1 MRTEGADKPMEKA
14 RILIVEDHPI
24 FRMGLRELINQQT
37 DLEVCGETEDVA
49 GARKAAIS
57 LEPDLIIVDLS
68 LKESSGMELIK
79 EICSVKRP
87 IPVLVLSMHDETVHA
102 QRCLLAGARG
112 YIMKQEA
119 SVSVVK
125 AIRHILAGHCFV
137 SENIM
142 TRVLSSLQS
151 DCGLLRKSPVDALT
165 DRELQVFQLIGKGC
179 GSGEIA
185 EQLKLSVKTV
195 GTYRERIKEKLG
207 LRHGGELV
215 RFAVLWSEN
224 PDFENPA

>member
-1 MRTEGADKPMEKA
+1 MGKA

-24 FRMGLRELINQQT
+24 FRMGLRELINQED
-37 DLEVCGETEDVA
+37 DLEVCGEAEDVA
-49 GARKAAIS
+49 SARKAAGT

-79 EICSVKRP
+79 ETCAVRRP

-119 SVSVVK
+119 SLLVVK
-125 AIRHILAGHCFV
+125 AIRHILAGNCFV
-137 SENIM
+137 SEKTM
-142 TRVLSSLQS
+142 TRVLSRFRHDYGSL
-151 DCGLLRKSPVDALT
+151 KESPVAALT
-165 DRELQVFQLIGKGC
+165 DREFQVFQLIGG
-179 GSGEIA
+179 GYSSGEIA
-185 EQLKLSVKTV
+185 KQLSLSVKTV

-207 LRHGGELV
+207 LKHGGELV

-224 PDFENPA
+224 PDAKNPA